1 MPVHVPAVVTSLT
14 STTLA
19 ELHASDAVGGVN
31 DGVAGQSIV
40 VLTPGVPITG
50 GVISLTV
57 MV

>member
-1 MPVHVPAVVTSLT
+1 MPVHVPTAVTSLT
-14 STTLA
+14 CTTLA

-31 DGVAGQSIV
+31 VGVAGQSIV
-40 VLTPGVPITG
+40 PFGPADPITG